1 MTNASMHISV
11 LASPTTK
18 SIRWA
23 PLSWQQII
31 EVVHRNGKFIRA
43 TNVYLFLYRLK
54 ATSETSFFNHSF
66 HYLWLK
72 LYTKQYTLFSFYCHF
87 SICLAGSFQKCQYI
101 LPECRTLPPVPV
113 APTLP
118 PGPSPTLPPAP
129 VPICQNNQVWRI
141 CVSGCE
147 GDCQFMR
154 NSYSCAAN
162 ECESMCG
169 CPKGLKN
176 NGTHCVPPSSCDC
189 FDKDSEIQ
197 QVCSRVN

>member
-72 LYTKQYTLFSFYCHF
+72 LYTK
-87 SICLAGSFQKCQYI
+87 YI
-101 LPECRTLPPVPV
+101 LYFPFIAILVFVLLEAFKNANTYYQNVEPFHQFLLPQPYHQAPHQPFHQLQSPSVRTTKYGEYVCLGAKVIANSCVTATVVQQTNVNRCVAVPR
-113 APTLP
+113 
-118 PGPSPTLPPAP
+118 G
-129 VPICQNNQVWRI
+129 
-141 CVSGCE
+141 
-147 GDCQFMR
+147 
-154 NSYSCAAN
+154 
-162 ECESMCG
+162 
-169 CPKGLKN
+169 
-176 NGTHCVPPSSCDC
+176 
-189 FDKDSEIQ
+189 
-197 QVCSRVN
+197 